1 MEVSYEKGDIV
12 NKVAKTTLTKKEAA
26 MAVEIFLGMI
36 KKTLKR
42 VIKFIYQV
50 LELLVLSKEKHEKEE
65 IQRRE
70 RLSK

>member
-1 MEVSYEKGDIV
+1 MKKTDLV
-12 NKVAKTTLTKKEAA
+12 NEVAKATLIKKEAA
-26 MAVEIFLGMI
+26 EAMEIFLGTI

-50 LELLVLSKEKHEKEE
+50 LELLVLSKEKQEQEE